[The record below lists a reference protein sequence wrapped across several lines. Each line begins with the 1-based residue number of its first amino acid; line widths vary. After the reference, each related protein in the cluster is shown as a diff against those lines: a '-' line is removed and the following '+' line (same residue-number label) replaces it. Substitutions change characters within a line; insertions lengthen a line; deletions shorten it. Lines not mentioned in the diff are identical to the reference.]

1 MAVEDVVSSDLSM
14 DIYLCV
20 GFGLGFAGM
29 VFHQIWWVFGG
40 VLIFMSPFMG
50 EMFDKHTVKS
60 KGVKSNAKEGM
71 QDSSRSPGWEIPRC
85 EEERRRDQERILLR
99 I

>member
-1 MAVEDVVSSDLSM
+1 MAVEDVVSSDLNM

-40 VLIFMSPFMG
+40 VLIFTSPFLGTFMDD
-50 EMFDKHTVKS
+50 ELEKRKES
-60 KGVKSNAKEGM
+60 KEFWI
-71 QDSSRSPGWEIPRC
+71 D
-85 EEERRRDQERILLR
+85 
-99 I
+99 

>member
-1 MAVEDVVSSDLSM
+1 MAVEGVVSSDLSM

-40 VLIFMSPFMG
+40 VLIFTSPFMG
-50 EMFDKHTVKS
+50 AFMDDELEKRKES
-60 KGVKSNAKEGM
+60 KEFWI
-71 QDSSRSPGWEIPRC
+71 D
-85 EEERRRDQERILLR
+85 
-99 I
+99 

>member
-40 VLIFMSPFMG
+40 VLIFTSPFLGTFMDD
-50 EMFDKHTVKS
+50 ELEKRAS
-60 KGVKSNAKEGM
+60 KLHYVPVT
-71 QDSSRSPGWEIPRC
+71 SRY
-85 EEERRRDQERILLR
+85 
-99 I
+99 